1 MSNNTTKIAVFD
13 FDGTIYKGDATKDFC
28 WYFYRKKPLRSYY
41 LLVQLTYWLLWRL
54 KLLTTTQFKST
65 FIQFLNRANDE
76 QITGLLNSFWE
87 EKKSLVHANLV
98 LEISRL
104 KKDGAHVVVVS
115 ASPELFIKTFCLS
128 LGVDTVLGSEL
139 KVLNNKYSLLV
150 NCRGQ
155 EKLKRIKRDF
165 TDFEIIAAYSDNE
178 DDDVLLNMAK
188 NGHWVDKKG
197 KLIPFL
203 QK

>member
-41 LLVQLTYWLLWRL
+41 LLIQLTYWLLWRL

-65 FIQFLNRANDE
+65 FIQFLNRTNDE
-76 QITGLLNSFWE
+76 QITGFLNSFWE
-87 EKKSLVHANLV
+87 EKKSLVHDNLV

-139 KVLNNKYSLLV
+139 KVLNNKYSLLI
-150 NCRGQ
+150 NCRGE
-155 EKLKRIKRDF
+155 EKLKRLKRAF
-165 TDFEIIAAYSDNE
+165 PDFELIAAYSDNK
-178 DDDVLLNMAK
+178 DDDVLLKIAK
-188 NGHWVDKKG
+188 NGYWVKKSG
-197 KLIPFL
+197 ALIPFN
-203 QK
+203 

>member
-1 MSNNTTKIAVFD
+1 MSNNTTKIAFFD
-13 FDGTIYKGDATKDFC
+13 FDGTIYKGDTTRDFC
-28 WYFYRKKPLRSYY
+28 WYFYQKKPLRSYY
-41 LLVQLTYWLLWRL
+41 LLIQLASWLLWRL

-65 FIQFLNRANDE
+65 FIQFLNRIEGE

-104 KKDGAHVVVVS
+104 KKEGIHIVVVS

-139 KVLNNKYSLLV
+139 KVLNNKYSLLI
-150 NCRGQ
+150 NCRGE
-155 EKLKRIKRDF
+155 EKLKRLKRAF
-165 TDFEIIAAYSDNE
+165 PDFELIAAYSDNK
-178 DDDVLLNMAK
+178 DDDVLLKTAK
-188 NGHWVDKKG
+188 NGCWVKKSG
-197 KLIPFL
+197 ALIPFN
-203 QK
+203 